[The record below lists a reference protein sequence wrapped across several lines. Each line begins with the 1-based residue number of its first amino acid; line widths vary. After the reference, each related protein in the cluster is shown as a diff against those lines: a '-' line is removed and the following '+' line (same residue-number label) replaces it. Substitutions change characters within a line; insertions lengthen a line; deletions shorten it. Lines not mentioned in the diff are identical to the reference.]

1 MKKFHED
8 RNKTKQ
14 LRLKLTTMFEETDRI
29 RNPCSNSPAEF
40 LRNIESEVVKERVA
54 WFGCRMRASLA
65 QIYSVGDDFFHK
77 PNHDVALLLV
87 ILSGRWRSHSRKT
100 MQAHLNFNE
109 ITEIMASLGMRQ
121 ELLSSR
127 LNELEEMNWIVRAD
141 SLTDIRIKLIIPTSV
156 LIHRQLVNVASHHL
170 IGVATQIDMA
180 KHLSKH
186 SWGVMGYDMDLW
198 HWAMKTFATYE
209 WGNNAQENTTQN
221 NNNYELFA

>member
-121 ELLSSR
+121 QLLSSR
-127 LNELEEMNWIVRAD
+127 LNEFAYRYSHKTYHTYQRFNSSPVSQC
-141 SLTDIRIKLIIPTSV
+141 SLSSFNRCGNTNRYGQAFKQTFLGCY
-156 LIHRQLVNVASHHL
+156 
-170 IGVATQIDMA
+170 GV
-180 KHLSKH
+180 
-186 SWGVMGYDMDLW
+186 
-198 HWAMKTFATYE
+198 
-209 WGNNAQENTTQN
+209 
-221 NNNYELFA
+221 